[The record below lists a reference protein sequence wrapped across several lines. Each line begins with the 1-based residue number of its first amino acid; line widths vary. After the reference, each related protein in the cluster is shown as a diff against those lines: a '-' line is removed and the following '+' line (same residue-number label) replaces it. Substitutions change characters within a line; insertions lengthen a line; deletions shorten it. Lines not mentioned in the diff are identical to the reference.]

1 VGSWIA
7 GVGAELDR
15 GRLPTRYLG
24 RAGCLSNPTGVWI
37 KRGAPSPVGFGPGVG
52 SGRIRG
58 GSGTGAMV
66 ASSVPGP
73 LSDQT
78 WHLPRHDRPRS
89 TLISIR
95 HPALR
100 FVVQNSFSVRCP
112 SSTFSENQ
120 TILDQNSHMVRQV
133 SLQAANNGPYA
144 QLMVSACRAIGWRLS
159 KGGSLRRYLPRP
171 RQRHLYL
178 DQDVTNG
185 NHFLGAFIYVASR
198 LPILINQ
205 KRPYPAWML
214 YDRLR
219 PATTALNLDSAEL
232 NRHEQYRGST

>member
-1 VGSWIA
+1 MLRQYWGLCPTNQGIYAARIPRGQPLFQYVNRASDTSPRATSRYAAQA
-7 GVGAELDR
+7 G
-15 GRLPTRYLG
+15 T
-24 RAGCLSNPTGVWI
+24 
-37 KRGAPSPVGFGPGVG
+37 
-52 SGRIRG
+52 
-58 GSGTGAMV
+58 
-66 ASSVPGP
+66 VP
-73 LSDQT
+73 
-78 WHLPRHDRPRS
+78 RK
-89 TLISIR
+89 
-95 HPALR
+95 PA
-100 FVVQNSFSVRCP
+100 
-112 SSTFSENQ
+112 
-120 TILDQNSHMVRQV
+120 ILDQVSHMFRQV

-219 PATTALNLDSAEL
+219 PATTALNLDSAAKL
-232 NRHEQYRGST
+232 RYSLVPCTPPAVAQSPVKYFRWV